1 MSRADITTLAQM
13 SAAVIIWKSAAVITY
28 TRVMARWEPGA
39 AERLQ
44 KAALDLFTTRGF
56 DQTTAAD
63 IAQAAGLTQRTFFR
77 YFSDKRDVLFHGQDQ
92 FVQVFLSGIDAAPTD
107 APAMEL
113 VASALA
119 SAAALFPDSRRPYAL
134 MRQTVIDA
142 NPALR
147 ERERHK
153 LADLAG
159 EIAGALRARGVREPA
174 ATLAAESCTSVF
186 GIAFDQWIRE
196 PQRRSLAGIVAAVLD
211 ELAALNAARAQPR
224 TSQRDLMSTD

>member
-1 MSRADITTLAQM
+1 
-13 SAAVIIWKSAAVITY
+13 
-28 TRVMARWEPGA
+28 MARWQPGA

-56 DQTTAAD
+56 EQTTAGE

-77 YFSDKRDVLFHGQDQ
+77 YFGDKRDVLFHGQDQ
-92 FVQVFLSGIDAAPTD
+92 FVQAFLSGIDAAPAD

-119 SAAALFPDSRRPYAL
+119 SAAALFPNAQRPYAQ
-134 MRQTVIDA
+134 MRQTVIDG

-159 EIAGALRARGVREPA
+159 EVAGALRARGVTEPA
-174 ATLAAESCTSVF
+174 ATLAAESGASVF
-186 GIAFDQWIRE
+186 GVAFAQWTRE
-196 PQRRSLAGIVAAVLD
+196 RQRRSLADIAAAVLD
-211 ELAALNAARAQPR
+211 ELAALNAVRAQPR
-224 TSQRDLMSTD
+224 TSQRDLMTTD

>member
-1 MSRADITTLAQM
+1 M
-13 SAAVIIWKSAAVITY
+13 SAAVIIY
-28 TRVMARWEPGA
+28 TRAMARWEPGA

-44 KAALDLFTTRGF
+44 KAALDLFVSRGF
-56 DQTTAAD
+56 EQTTAAD

-77 YFSDKRDVLFHGQDQ
+77 YFGDKRDVLFHGQDQ

-119 SAAALFPDSRRPYAL
+119 SAASLFPNSRRPYAL
-134 MRQTVIDA
+134 MRQTVIDE

-159 EIAGALRARGVREPA
+159 EIAGALRARGIREPA
-174 ATLAAESCTSVF
+174 ATLAAESGTSVF
-186 GIAFDQWIRE
+186 GVAFNQWIRE
-196 PQRRSLAGIVAAVLD
+196 RQRRSLADIMAADLD
-211 ELAALNAARAQPR
+211 ELAALNAARTPPER
-224 TSQRDLMSTD
+224 TSPTS